1 MRRRAFALAALL
13 ALSTLPLAAGERRDG
28 VVFAERVDAKLDA
41 IRAEVRTKE
50 TVPPKKRMWVDFAA
64 VDAPKSVSEFAKLW
78 HQPPVRQ
85 GLSGMCWCFSMT
97 SFLESEVYRLTKR
110 ELRLSVLHTVYWEH
124 VEKAKEW
131 VRSRGTSVYGEGSQ
145 PAAVLRALREHGA
158 LPAEAYTGLKVG
170 KTEHDHEATLYA
182 EIRAYLDGV
191 KNAGAWNEAAVVSTV
206 RAILDHWLGA
216 PPETVVVDGAAMT
229 PKEYLAKVV
238 RLDPDDYV
246 AFLSTMEQPYWEK
259 AEYAVP
265 DNWWHGKEYV
275 NVPLDD
281 FVTTIKGAVRG
292 GYSLVVAG
300 DMSEPGYSIGPPG
313 IAVVPT
319 WDVPSAWIDEAARAF
334 RFANGSTTDDH
345 GLHVVGVTTR
355 KGKDWFLVKDSWSSS
370 WNNDHPGYYFFHEDY
385 VKLKMLAFLVHR
397 DAARELLARVKT
409 S

>member
-1 MRRRAFALAALL
+1 MRRCAFALAALL

-85 GLSGMCWCFSMT
+85 GLSGMCWCFSTT

-110 ELRLSVLHTVYWEH
+110 ELKLSVLHTVYWEH

-170 KTEHDHEATLYA
+170 KSEHDHEATLYA

-191 KNAGAWNEAAVVSTV
+191 KSAGAWNEAAAVSTV

-265 DNWWHGKEYV
+265 DNWWHGKEYL

-281 FVTTIKGAVRG
+281 FLAAIKGAIRG
-292 GYSLVVAG
+292 GYSVVVAG

-345 GLHVVGVTTR
+345 DLHIVGVTTR

-385 VKLKMLAFLVHR
+385 VMLKMLAFLVHR
-397 DAARELLARVKT
+397 DAARELLARVK
-409 S
+409 SS